1 MSATDPFVGVRV
13 FSDLSDNTVSI
24 DTRDSTVIGMCLPC
38 PNMAAADKAAW
49 PDDGEP
55 VRISTDDSE
64 TIAKLGAG
72 IAQDAIAQIAAEG
85 IITDIAFV
93 RVPESA
99 TLETQIGYI
108 VGSANS
114 KSGIWGLLEAKDT
127 LALEPGCI
135 ITPGYDSQRLGDAT
149 NPVAQVIDTLC
160 TRIIDCI
167 GIVNTPATS
176 REDAVEYAQDFKL
189 SRNMIAMYPNGR
201 YFLNGQDVVR
211 PLSPSV
217 AAAMVR
223 RDKEVGN
230 PYKAF
235 WNRPLMGVR
244 GPSQRVTY
252 RDGDTATD
260 GNYLVQN
267 GVGTIIEGNLLWA
280 PFTTATDPTTVTYRS
295 VKRIRTRRSIEKAML
310 RPLRAYASE
319 DLGPHL
325 VTLIGQTLS
334 EACRERKSL
343 GAIIDYQ
350 IIWSKSLN
358 PATFLRSGG
367 LRLKL
372 RFEETPDLVDLQIYT
387 TPEPEAFDVLAAAI
401 SSAIDA
407 LGDANFLAA
416 A

>member
-1 MSATDPFVGVRV
+1 MSATTDFVGVRV
-13 FSDLSDNTVSI
+13 FSDLSDTTVAI

-38 PNMAAADKAAW
+38 PNMATADKALW

-64 TIAKLGAG
+64 TILKLGPG
-72 IAQDAIAQIAAEG
+72 LAQDAIAQIAAEG

-93 RVPESA
+93 RAPDD
-99 TLETQIGYI
+99 TDLEGQIGKI

-114 KSGIWGLLEAKDT
+114 KSGIWGLLEAKDE
-127 LALEPGCI
+127 LKLEPGCI
-135 ITPGYDSQRLGDAT
+135 IAPGYDSQRLGDAT

-160 TRIIDCI
+160 LRIIDCV

-176 REDAVEYAQDFKL
+176 REDAVEYAEDFKL

-235 WNRPLMGVR
+235 WNRPLVGVR

-252 RDGDTATD
+252 RDGDTSSD
-260 GNYLVQN
+260 GNFLVQN

-280 PFTTATDPTTVTYRS
+280 PFTTATDPTTKGYRS
-295 VKRIRTRRSIEKAML
+295 IKRIRTRRAVEKAML
-310 RPLRAYASE
+310 RPLRAYLSE
-319 DLGPHL
+319 DLGAHL
-325 VTLIGQTLS
+325 VTLVGQSIDEFCGDLQ
-334 EACRERKSL
+334 SL
-343 GAIIDYQ
+343 GAIIDRKL
-350 IIWSKSLN
+350 IWSKAMN
-358 PATFLRSGG
+358 PAALLRPGA
-367 LRLKL
+367 LRLQLK
-372 RFEETPDLVDLQIYT
+372 FEETPDLVDLQVYDY
-387 TPEPEAFDVLAAAI
+387 PYPEAFDVLAAAI
-401 SSAIDA
+401 ASTIGS
-407 LGDANFLAA
+407 LGNDKFIATA
-416 A
+416 